1 MSDTDDKDA
10 PGPRV
15 QLLRPVTV
23 NPADDLKTQIAA
35 SNDRAALFKLDRQ
48 HAQFLRRLYAEL
60 WRRNSST
67 PADDASDV
75 RSPDSHDDFDPAML
89 DRNAIHDLITRLED
103 VRDRWREEI
112 EAAIREEAEAEQ
124 QLPGLFDREGDDHE

>member
-60 WRRNSST
+60 WRRKSSP

-75 RSPDSHDDFDPAML
+75 RSPDPHDGFDSTTL
-89 DRNAIHDLITRLED
+89 DLNAIHDLITRLED

-112 EAAIREEAEAEQ
+112 EAAMEEAEAEQ